1 MTCDLGEYGIF
12 NNVSTTENGPVGLWA
27 IVGRTFR
34 LPDALWPGYRRRKGT
49 TACRVVGFHEQFTW
63 PPKELQ
69 SSAAS
74 AFVECVRRSLASSN
88 NGTDT
93 VA

>member
-69 SSAAS
+69 LSAS
-74 AFVECVRRSLASSN
+74 GVHRRSWSA
-88 NGTDT
+88 
-93 VA
+93 